1 MDILKAFVLDGT
13 AHQVNILWKDGK
25 PLFRASEIGAILELQ
40 NIRAT
45 LKAFDADEK
54 GIARVYTL
62 GGEQDVA
69 FLTEEGLYRLLMIS
83 RKPIARPFQKWV
95 TKVLVAIRENGKYE
109 LEQAERAAEGRMQQ
123 ALVEEADKAK
133 IQIDK
138 VRHDALIDA
147 FKGPN
152 RYVVY
157 FGKIRAESDGEI
169 LVKIGSS
176 KDLKVRSET
185 LADEFGSMSIFKV
198 FDCPTNEM
206 FERCLQK
213 HPMIKP
219 FLFKDVIHNGR
230 RSNEVFKVQPD
241 FIETMVLIAKK
252 SLKKFQTG
260 ASAEHE
266 IELERLKVQK

>member
-1 MDILKAFVLDGT
+1 MPETGPCGVQGAGFRLDGGPDASCIMT
-13 AHQVNILWKDGK
+13 AVTQGC
-25 PLFRASEIGAILELQ
+25 S
-40 NIRAT
+40 
-45 LKAFDADEK
+45 
-54 GIARVYTL
+54 L
-62 GGEQDVA
+62 GH
-69 FLTEEGLYRLLMIS
+69 S
-83 RKPIARPFQKWV
+83 S
-95 TKVLVAIRENGKYE
+95 
-109 LEQAERAAEGRMQQ
+109 AAEDRIQQ
-123 ALVEEADKAK
+123 ALSEEAEKAK

-157 FGKIRAESDGEI
+157 FGKIRTEPDGQI

-198 FDCPTNEM
+198 FDCLTNEM
-206 FERCLQK
+206 FERFLQK
-213 HPMIKP
+213 HPMIAP

-230 RSNEVFKVQPD
+230 RSNEVFKVQHD
-241 FIETMVLIAKK
+241 FIETMMLIAKK
-252 SLKKFQTG
+252 SLKKFQTV

-266 IELERLKVQK
+266 IVLERLKVQKHQTR